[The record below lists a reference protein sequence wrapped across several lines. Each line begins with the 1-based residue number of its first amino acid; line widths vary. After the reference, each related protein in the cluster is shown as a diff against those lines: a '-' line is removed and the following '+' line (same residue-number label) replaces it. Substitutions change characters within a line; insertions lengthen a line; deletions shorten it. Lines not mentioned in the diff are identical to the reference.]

1 MVQKKALQVLDLAKE
16 KTQCSKSSFC
26 TIAIEAQALRGY

>member
-26 TIAIEAQALRGY
+26 TIGKEVQALGGY